1 MCFVKDGQAHKK
13 LAQTL
18 FYPPRLRSL
27 CTWRRA
33 MKQPNQLTQILE
45 KAIKQ
50 QKTVHFLFLTPT
62 VENTHK
68 QKRPVEGA
76 LHGLLFSSGINR
88 PPLLPISYL
97 VLMQKKIPV
106 VIITDNSDV
115 ERFAFFLGI
124 ELLLSVSV
132 KRTGSTANMTLQK
145 ISGVGQ

>member
-1 MCFVKDGQAHKK
+1 MLKFNWKK
-13 LAQTL
+13 LGFSTSEKEFSNAT
-18 FYPPRLRSL
+18 RLAVVARF
-27 CTWRRA
+27 
-33 MKQPNQLTQILE
+33 KLE
-45 KAIKQ
+45 KAKKQSDKQLIASLEKAVKQ

-76 LHGLLFSSGINR
+76 LHGLLFSSGISR

-115 ERFAFFLGI
+115 ERFAFF
-124 ELLLSVSV
+124 
-132 KRTGSTANMTLQK
+132 
-145 ISGVGQ
+145 